1 MIIGMP
7 YKGLKKKQQ
16 KILENSVIYE
26 YNTSVI

>member
-1 MIIGMP
+1 MGMP
-7 YKGLKKKQQ
+7 HKGLKKKQQ